1 MGPMG
6 RLQRYLQIVMAV
18 ALLALCGAASA
29 SAAPSPAF
37 ATPGTFSCEAATAA
51 NRIAPPPPLWKLSEK
66 LHLGK
71 APNAQEVATANAIK
85 PPCPAGQVPSS
96 IAHGVA
102 TPDLTPTQASAAT
115 EQPGATSGQG
125 ATSDPQTMPPADGG
139 ENCQSGGC
147 YWYSNNEVSKTAI
160 GMEYETN
167 ISQPHVSGFSGAH
180 SIDQLAIAGGGVNSE
195 GSPHYTIEAGWDVDP
210 TAGWGSPEKPH
221 FFVFFNPDY
230 YGAESCYVGI
240 EARCTSFVPAA
251 EAKITPGVTALEP
264 GTTKFK
270 IGVKYVVS
278 EKRWWIW
285 AGTQWIGYIPGS
297 AYGGHFT
304 RGEREANYGEVFD
317 SESEPTSQMGD
328 GQFGS
333 SSGATSMTQSR
344 IAGRSPTP
352 GADGGEKRK
361 ASSSNRNADEFTS
374 SGCR

>member
-71 APNAQEVATANAIK
+71 APNAQEAATANAIT

-221 FFVFFNPDY
+221 FFFFFFPHY
-230 YGAESCYVGI
+230 FLGARSSV
-240 EARCTSFVPAA
+240 
-251 EAKITPGVTALEP
+251 
-264 GTTKFK
+264 
-270 IGVKYVVS
+270 GVK
-278 EKRWWIW
+278 E
-285 AGTQWIGYIPGS
+285 
-297 AYGGHFT
+297 GGH
-304 RGEREANYGEVFD
+304 
-317 SESEPTSQMGD
+317 
-328 GQFGS
+328 QFFLP
-333 SSGATSMTQSR
+333 A
-344 IAGRSPTP
+344 
-352 GADGGEKRK
+352 
-361 ASSSNRNADEFTS
+361 
-374 SGCR
+374 